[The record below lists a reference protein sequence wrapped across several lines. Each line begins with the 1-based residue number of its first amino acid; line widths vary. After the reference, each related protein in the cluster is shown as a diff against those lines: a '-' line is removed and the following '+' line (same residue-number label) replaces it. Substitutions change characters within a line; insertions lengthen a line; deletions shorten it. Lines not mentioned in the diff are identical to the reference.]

1 MKSGKFVY
9 QSSPSFSLVALLFL
23 IDDTKVRQFCS
34 PAKGKKSILLKNK
47 KAIFSSKMKYKN
59 QKCAI

>member
-47 KAIFSSKMKYKN
+47 KAILIAKMKRESK
-59 QKCAI
+59 KCAI